1 MGYMVLNLFGK
12 NIVSISGNYD
22 NNANVRL
29 LEQQLWTDFN
39 RFPKATANTK
49 LEELTFKSSID
60 SVVYKIETPFLF
72 REKDTLFSDVRAI
85 EFFLKGN
92 DVESGI
98 IDAVKLSFGEER
110 DSMFVFLSKRLDSQT
125 LMAHGN

>member
-1 MGYMVLNLFGK
+1 MRLTKLSSFTLTELLVGLAIASLVVTMGYMVLNLFGK

-60 SVVYKIETPFLF
+60 SVV
-72 REKDTLFSDVRAI
+72 
-85 EFFLKGN
+85 
-92 DVESGI
+92 
-98 IDAVKLSFGEER
+98 
-110 DSMFVFLSKRLDSQT
+110 
-125 LMAHGN
+125 